1 MPAVTTSTTPRLTAC
16 PGLARIVAAL
26 DGGICRIKL
35 PCGELS
41 AEQAGALAD
50 AAEHYASGVIEVTNR
65 ANLQLR
71 GVRAGDE
78 SALTRVLI
86 EAGLGPDGLS
96 EASGSTDQTTRS
108 SQSATSLAADDVR
121 NIMVSPTAGR
131 DPQALIDTTPLA
143 HDILE
148 RLRTDTR
155 LHALSAKFAVLLDG
169 GERLAMLD
177 HPHDIWLAAMPSANV
192 EAPLFAFGLA
202 GCPPVAGNGE
212 AHGDAHVTALAAV
225 EPQCA
230 GALVAALLHTFLD
243 LAEPEMTRMRD
254 LLAVRSVD
262 ELMRHV
268 ESRIDFPLLRD
279 ASIRAWRRAPAD
291 ASLRL
296 GAHRQRAEDLY
307 HVGGQPPLGRLNA
320 ASLRGLAA
328 LARDL
333 GNATLRMTPWQS
345 VLLPDVPGRHVT
357 TAIDA
362 LTALGLACSPGDPLT
377 RLIACT
383 GSTGCA
389 KGLADTK
396 ADALQL
402 ASSLPAGVE
411 VHLSGCPRSCAAA
424 HCAPHTLLAVAPGR
438 YDLYQ
443 RDALPLQAGFG
454 LCVARHMTIDEAA
467 AHLSRQPWSP
477 IDA

>member
-1 MPAVTTSTTPRLTAC
+1 MPAVTTSTTPRPTAC
-16 PGLARIVAAL
+16 PGLARIVTAL

-71 GVRAGDE
+71 GVRSGEE
-78 SALTRVLI
+78 SALTQALI
-86 EAGLGPDGLS
+86 DAGLGPDGRS
-96 EASGSTDQTTRS
+96 EASRSTDPL

-143 HDILE
+143 HEILE

-155 LHALSAKFAVLLDG
+155 LHALSAKFALLLDG

-177 HPHDIWLAAMPSANV
+177 HPHDIWLAAMPSADV

-202 GCPPVAGNGE
+202 GCPPIAGNG
-212 AHGDAHVTALAAV
+212 DANRTANCTALAAV
-225 EPQCA
+225 EPQHA
-230 GALVAALLHTFLD
+230 VALVAALLHTFLD
-243 LAEPEMTRMRD
+243 LAEPDMTRMRD
-254 LLAVRSVD
+254 LLDVRSVD
-262 ELMRHV
+262 ELMRQV
-268 ESRIDFPLLRD
+268 ESHIDFPLLRGE
-279 ASIRAWRRAPAD
+279 SIHAWRRAPAD
-291 ASLRL
+291 ASVRL
-296 GAHRQRAEDLY
+296 GAHRQRTEDLY

-320 ASLRGLAA
+320 DSLRGLAA
-328 LARDL
+328 LAREL

-345 VLLPDVPGRHVT
+345 VLLPDVPSRHVT
-357 TAIDA
+357 AAIER
-362 LTALGLACSPGDPLT
+362 LTALGLACSPDDPLT

-383 GSTGCA
+383 GSIGCA

-443 RDALPLQAGFG
+443 RDALPLQPGFG
-454 LCVARHMTIDEAA
+454 RCVARHMTIEEAA
-467 AHLSRQPWSP
+467 AHLRRQPWSP